1 MTTIIIDDNPVA
13 QNVLAELIAQIDMID
28 LVASCSSASEASAVL
43 NDMSVDLIFLD
54 IEMPEMNGF
63 DFLKMLDQR
72 PLVIVVS
79 GEMKYG
85 VESYDY
91 NVVDFI
97 LKPVNLQR
105 FELAIQKAQSM
116 LTARTATMSVTQPD
130 FIFVKDKSIMKRI
143 PLSEVEWLEAQGDYV
158 KIKTRD
164 HAHLSHSTLSSIEK
178 KLQNMGFVRVHRR
191 FIVAVDKIDHIEDN
205 TIVFQ
210 EKLIPVSE
218 SYRSSLR
225 SRLNLI

>member
-1 MTTIIIDDNPVA
+1 MTTIIVDDNPVA
-13 QNVLAELIAQIDMID
+13 QNVLAELIGQIDAIN
-28 LVASCSSASEASAVL
+28 LIATCNSASEAFSVL
-43 NDMSVDLIFLD
+43 RDTSIDLIFLD

-63 DFLKMLDQR
+63 DFLKTLDQR

-91 NVVDFI
+91 NVVDFV

-116 LTARTATMSVTQPD
+116 LAARNATVSINQPD

-143 PLSEVEWLEAQGDYV
+143 PLNEVEWLEAQGDYV
-158 KIKTRD
+158 KIKTKGQ
-164 HAHLSHSTLSSIEK
+164 AHLSHSTLSSIEK

-205 TIVFQ
+205 TIVFH